1 MMMSLLLIHLTHQE
15 LVVYNSVHKVLLLPM
30 LRMSMSRQ
38 TQDRPSNRWEK
49 VKGGCRSSK
58 PRQKSKDKLRQMQRP
73 RLMKTSKGQNLRRQ
87 RGKLVRPR
95 QKLMHWLQLR
105 RKPPLR
111 QRLQLLPLQHPWCW
125 WGDVHKATSWSVRA
139 HPIAVGPATP
149 ETSRV
154 DVSMVLQI
162 SGNR

>member
-58 PRQKSKDKLRQMQRP
+58 PRQKSKFC
-73 RLMKTSKGQNLRRQ
+73 
-87 RGKLVRPR
+87 
-95 QKLMHWLQLR
+95 
-105 RKPPLR
+105 PL
-111 QRLQLLPLQHPWCW
+111 L
-125 WGDVHKATSWSVRA
+125 
-139 HPIAVGPATP
+139 IF
-149 ETSRV
+149 
-154 DVSMVLQI
+154 I
-162 SGNR
+162 SLGL